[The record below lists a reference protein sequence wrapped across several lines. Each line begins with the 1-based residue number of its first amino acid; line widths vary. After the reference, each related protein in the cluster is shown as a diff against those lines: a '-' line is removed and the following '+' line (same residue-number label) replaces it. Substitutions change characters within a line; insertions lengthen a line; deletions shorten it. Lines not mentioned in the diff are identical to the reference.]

1 MGNMREISLTA
12 NDILTRSSVLGPSAL
27 GLTPPDLS
35 FVIPAHN
42 EAETIAETLRR
53 VATKAMELADQSE
66 ILVVDDGSTDAT
78 LDIVRSGHWQVP
90 VRLLRLSRNFGKEQ
104 AIMAGLRHS
113 TGRAVVILD
122 ADLQE
127 PLHYVDTM
135 LERYREGYEIVY
147 AVRAHRDD
155 ESWLKRRFTAAFY
168 KFLNTGS
175 EVQIPAGARD
185 FRLMDRKVVDALCA
199 LPESNRFMKGLYA
212 WVGFRSLAIQVELE
226 PRGGGSSKFNFAR
239 LLHLGMTG
247 LTAFTDWPLRMWTG
261 IGMVLASFSILY
273 GVFLA
278 TRTMIFGHD
287 IAGWSTLAVA
297 LFFFSGIQLVS
308 IGVLGEYL
316 ARVFNE
322 VKGRPGYLIAEDL
335 SIPAQAEC

>member
-1 MGNMREISLTA
+1 M
-12 NDILTRSSVLGPSAL
+12 LTRQTVLGQAVL

-35 FVIPAHN
+35 FVIPAYN
-42 EAETIAETLRR
+42 EADTIAETLRR
-53 VATKAMELADQSE
+53 VAQKAQQLAAHSE
-66 ILVVDDGSTDAT
+66 ILVIDDGSADDTVA
-78 LDIVRSGHWQVP
+78 IIRAGHWDVP

-135 LERYREGYEIVY
+135 LEKYREGYEIVY
-147 AVRAHRDD
+147 AVRAHRED

-168 KFLNTGS
+168 KFLNIGS

-212 WVGFRSLAIQVELE
+212 WVGFRSLAIPVELE

-261 IGMVLASFSILY
+261 IGMVLASFSIVY
-273 GVFLA
+273 GLFLA
-278 TRTMIFGHD
+278 GRTIIFGHD
-287 IAGWSTLAVA
+287 VAGWSTLAVA
-297 LFFFSGIQLVS
+297 LFFFSGVQLMS

-335 SIPAQAEC
+335 SIAAQAE

>member
-1 MGNMREISLTA
+1 MGEISLDTV
-12 NDILTRSSVLGPSAL
+12 DILTRKTAL

-35 FVIPAHN
+35 FVIPAYN
-42 EAETIAETLRR
+42 EADTIAETLRR
-53 VATKAMELADQSE
+53 VARKAQELAARSE
-66 ILVVDDGSTDAT
+66 ILVIDDGSADDTVA
-78 LDIVRSGHWQVP
+78 IIQGGHWELP

-127 PLHYVDTM
+127 PLHYIDTM
-135 LERYREGYEIVY
+135 LEKYREGYEIVY

-168 KFLNTGS
+168 RFLNTGS

-212 WVGFRSLAIQVELE
+212 WVGFRSLAIPVELA
-226 PRGGGSSKFNFAR
+226 PRGGGNSKFNFAR

-261 IGMVLASFSILY
+261 IGMVLASLSILY
-273 GVFLA
+273 GLFLA
-278 TRTMIFGHD
+278 VRTMIFGHD

-297 LFFFSGIQLVS
+297 IFFFSGIQLVS

-322 VKGRPGYLIAEDL
+322 VKGRPGYLIAENVT
-335 SIPAQAEC
+335 IPAEAEC